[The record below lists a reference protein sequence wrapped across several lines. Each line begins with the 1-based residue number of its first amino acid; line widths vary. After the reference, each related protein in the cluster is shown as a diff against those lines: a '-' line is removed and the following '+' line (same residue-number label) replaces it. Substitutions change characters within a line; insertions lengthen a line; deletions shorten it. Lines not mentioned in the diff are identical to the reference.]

1 MNISAIINFLET
13 LAPRCLQE
21 SYDNSGLITGT
32 GQTACAGA
40 LVTLDVTEDVVT
52 EAVRVGCN
60 LIVAHHPIIFSGLK
74 KIDPDHHVG
83 RAIIAAVKNDV
94 AIYAIHT
101 NLDNVKDGVNGK
113 IASMLG
119 LRNLAMLR
127 LTGGQLRKLVS
138 FVPHEHLDT
147 VRNALFWAGAGKIG
161 NYDEAGFYSEGKGS
175 FRAREGA
182 NPYVGKP
189 GLRHYEPETR
199 LEVVYPAHLESKLVK
214 ALQEAHPYEE
224 VAYDLVQ
231 LHNEDPGVGSG
242 LIGELESESGE
253 TEFLKRLALI
263 FGLKLVRHTALM
275 GRPIKKVA
283 VCGGAGSFLISKALQ
298 SGADIFI
305 TSDVK
310 YHEFFEANGKM
321 VIADIGH
328 YESEQF
334 TINLLFDLL
343 QEKFPNFAV
352 LKSGVETNPVQYLI

>member
-1 MNISAIINFLET
+1 MNISGIINFLET
-13 LAPRCLQE
+13 LAPRALQE
-21 SYDNSGLITGT
+21 SYDNCGLLTGSGHTGCS
-32 GQTACAGA
+32 GV
-40 LVTLDVTEDVVT
+40 LVTLDVTEEVVG
-52 EAVRVGCN
+52 EAVREGCN

-74 KIDPDHHVG
+74 KIDPGHHVG
-83 RAIIAAVKNDV
+83 RTIIAAVKNDI

-101 NLDNVKDGVNGK
+101 NLDNVIQGVNGK
-113 IASMLG
+113 IAAMLG
-119 LRNLAMLR
+119 LTNPAILKPSA
-127 LTGGQLRKLVS
+127 GQLRKLVS

-182 NPYVGKP
+182 NPFVGKP
-189 GLRHYEPETR
+189 GVRHYEPETR
-199 LEVVYPAHLESKLVK
+199 LEVVYPAHLESGVVQ
-214 ALQEAHPYEE
+214 ALKEAHPYEE
-224 VAYDLVQ
+224 VAYDLVSLQ
-231 LHNEDPGVGSG
+231 NQVPGIGSG
-242 LIGELESESGE
+242 LIGELEVACGE
-253 TEFLKRLALI
+253 EEFLKTLATVFGVKLI
-263 FGLKLVRHTALM
+263 RHTALR
-275 GRPIKKVA
+275 GKPVKKVA

-298 SGADIFI
+298 SNADIFI

-310 YHEFFEANGKM
+310 YHEFFEANGQI